1 MSTLPRVFRN
11 ATCTPAGIAA
21 ATDVDRAFQQI
32 FGRDLFA
39 GEAAATYAIDIRE
52 DASHVYIDAEL
63 PGFTKDQ
70 IDLTIEDHVLTLSA
84 SRESATETPGDGTP
98 ADSKTTYL
106 RRERTTSRYQRTFT
120 LPPTIDDSTVA
131 AKLDHGVLTV
141 TLNKR
146 EEVKPRKVTVA

>member
-1 MSTLPRVFRN
+1 MTTLPRVFRSSAN
-11 ATCTPAGIAA
+11 TPAV
-21 ATDVDRAFQQI
+21 TDIDRAFERI

-39 GEAAATYAIDIRE
+39 GEAASAYAVDVRE
-52 DASHVYIDAEL
+52 DQAHVYIDAEL

-70 IDLTIEDHVLTLSA
+70 IDVTVEDHTLTVSA
-84 SRESATETPGDGTP
+84 SRESDTESPEKQDG
-98 ADSKTTYL
+98 KTTYL
-106 RRERTTSRYQRTFT
+106 RRERTVARYQRSFT
-120 LPPTIDDSTVA
+120 LPPTVDDTSVS